1 MDNDEDVERN
11 DIEQFNESLNYL
23 KKFFEIL
30 NMYLLSRVMNVQ
42 TTDENQSIPLM
53 TIFSTTIVNDFIE
66 RIREHLLNLIPSDF
80 EYIEMFRSLVQTVI
94 KFEKYLIEIK
104 FFSANQISNILSSVI
119 GNIDESIIKSRC
131 RSYLTK
137 SRELLQSNAI
147 ITTSLKSIEVGDNE
161 DLFKQ
166 NELEKEKYKN
176 ENVSN
181 ILSTTISLDE
191 LDANM
196 FRFPRTIIV

>member
-1 MDNDEDVERN
+1 MDNDEDVDRN

-42 TTDENQSIPLM
+42 TANENQSIPLM
-53 TIFSTTIVNDFIE
+53 TIFSATIVNDFIE
-66 RIREHLLNLIPSDF
+66 RIREHLLNLIPNDF
-80 EYIEMFRSLVQTVI
+80 QYIEMFRSLVQTVI

-131 RSYLTK
+131 RSYLTQ
-137 SRELLQSNAI
+137 SQELLQSNAI